1 MSVRLT
7 PEQKLRLYTGLSEG
21 EMITRLA
28 REAGIAA
35 PTVREI
41 ARRVGITHGEK
52 RDHEELWRMTMGS
65 MPRPEGYVSKPNL
78 AAQDP
83 SAENPRKPKKSKKSD
98 ELANTELSQPV
109 SKDLMVALGRELESA
124 VDETIL
130 KMREEDRTPEGLVR
144 ALTLGITLKTLLE
157 TFHSDSLPVET
168 WSDLE
173 KIVKMARGVYQMDK
187 KSLVAHVS
195 ATDWSMLN
203 MKPAKKTKVID
214 VPKDS

>member
-1 MSVRLT
+1 MSARLT
-7 PEQKLRLYTGLSEG
+7 PEQKLRLYTGISEG
-21 EMITRLA
+21 EMFTRLA
-28 REAGIAA
+28 REAGITA

-52 RDHEELWRMTMGS
+52 RDHDELWRMTMGS

-83 SAENPRKPKKSKKSD
+83 SSEKSKKSKKSE
-98 ELANTELSQPV
+98 ELPGNTELSQPV
-109 SKDLMVALGRELESA
+109 SKDLMLALGRELESA

-144 ALTLGITLKTLLE
+144 AITLGITLKTLLE
-157 TFHSDSLPVET
+157 TFQNENSMPVET
-168 WSDLE
+168 WADLE
-173 KIVKMARGVYQMDK
+173 KVVKMARGVYQMDK
-187 KSLVAHVS
+187 KSLVAQVS

-203 MKPAKKTKVID
+203 MKPAKKAKVID
-214 VPKDS
+214 VPKVS